1 MGQYE
6 FKQGA
11 VVQSRSL
18 PDTDMVGLFCMGTL
32 CPFWLGMRKKVS
44 SLRGICGSEKFCVK
58 VETLEICIAS
68 TASAAQTNLYWH

>member
-11 VVQSRSL
+11 VVQSHSL

-44 SLRGICGSEKFCVK
+44 SLRGICGSEKFYVK
-58 VETLEICIAS
+58 VVIL
-68 TASAAQTNLYWH
+68 